1 MTDKPVAL
9 ITGAAKRIGATL
21 AQTLHASGY
30 NIVIHYGTSEQDA
43 CALASKL
50 NAQRP
55 ESAVTV
61 QGNLCNHNDIQ
72 HVAKAAHQA
81 WERLDVL
88 INNASSFYPTPVGEI
103 TLADWES
110 LVGSNVQGPLF
121 LSQALTPAL
130 KQSGGCIVNMVDMHI
145 ARPLMNHSVYCLAKN
160 GLASLTQSL
169 AAELAPEIR
178 VNGIGPGAIL
188 WPERELTETDK
199 KQMLQSIPLKRLGK
213 PEDIA
218 QTALFLISAPYIT
231 GQILFVDGG
240 RSIYTHASA

>member
-9 ITGAAKRIGATL
+9 VTGAAKRIGAAI
-21 AQTLHASGY
+21 AQALHASGY

-43 CALASKL
+43 LSLAEKL

-55 ESAVTV
+55 DSAVTV
-61 QGNLCNHNDIQ
+61 QGDLRNHNDIQ
-72 HVAKAAHQA
+72 HLAKAAQDA
-81 WERLDVL
+81 WQRLDVL
-88 INNASSFYPTPVGEI
+88 VNNASSFYPTPVGEI
-103 TLADWES
+103 TLDDWAS

-121 LSQALTPAL
+121 LSQALAPSL

-145 ARPLMNHSVYCLAKN
+145 ARPLMQHSVYCLAKN
-160 GLASLTQSL
+160 GLASVTKSL
-169 AAELAPEIR
+169 ATELAPEIR

-188 WPERELTETDK
+188 WPERELSDSDK
-199 KQMLQSIPLKRLGK
+199 QQMLQSIPLNRLGT

-218 QTALFLISAPYIT
+218 QTALFLINAPYIT